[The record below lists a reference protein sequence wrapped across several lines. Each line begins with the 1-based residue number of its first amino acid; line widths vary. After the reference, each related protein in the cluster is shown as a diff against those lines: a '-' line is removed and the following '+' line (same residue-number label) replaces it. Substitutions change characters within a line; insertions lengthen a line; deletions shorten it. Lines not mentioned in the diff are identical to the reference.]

1 MCALMMDEAPKE
13 VATASEKEI
22 SRLALPL
29 QHLIDLEHVQ
39 GLSKGSAEVWLEKV
53 VGTARKGQRS

>member
-39 GLSKGSAEVWLEKV
+39 WLSKGSAEV
-53 VGTARKGQRS
+53 